1 MRAILYTRHE
11 GGVSLCY
18 PSPDIFQIMQ
28 SGGYWSDRPSGFIEK
43 QILRQVNDGINPD
56 HAKRFAHAVAF
67 GGCSEAEAW
76 EIIRDRDCARHGTNH
91 ELVNTSE
98 LPDRWF
104 RDAWVRGHNGG
115 PIRIDTK
122 LAAGIQWKKIQHATA
137 IENGH
142 RASDIF
148 GKPEIK
154 LSKDKYRRLITMAR
168 DEEEIRVIWPEGV
181 PVVA

>member
-1 MRAILYTRHE
+1 M
-11 GGVSLCY
+11 CY

-28 SGGYWSDRPSGFIEK
+28 SGGYWNDRPRGFIEK

-67 GGCSEAEAW
+67 GGCSEVEAW
-76 EIIRDRDCARHGTNH
+76 EIIRDRDCARHGIHH
-91 ELVNTSE
+91 ELVNP
-98 LPDRWF
+98 LDMPDRWF

-115 PIRIDTK
+115 PVYIDIK
-122 LAAGIQWKKIQHATA
+122 LATEVQWRKIQHATA
-137 IENGH
+137 VENGR
-142 RASDIF
+142 RASALF

-168 DEEEIRVIWPEGV
+168 DEQELKSIWPDGV
-181 PVVA
+181 PAIS